1 MIIMFEDN
9 FFKYVLITFILSFNN
24 LFAFDDET
32 FFQDID
38 TNYSIKDVDENE
50 NLIPKEKEKL
60 YDSFYINGSISQ
72 QFVYGLN
79 DTDKYFMRNKKGFDE
94 ISNSLSI
101 SLEGKPS
108 ERIKIKISGISKLDW
123 GQFKD
128 GKFIF
133 SGIKKSSFLK
143 DAYLDYIG
151 DKGFW
156 ARLGNQVVARGE
168 VDSIISS
175 DVINPRDLSRP
186 GQSELD
192 EIRKPVP
199 ALLISFP
206 LKSSKIEFISTI
218 DAGSDIIANDFEPFD
233 QKIFL
238 NIENIGSSFL
248 KPEENWESI
257 FRLKFLMNGGNIDFT
272 FGQVNWDQ
280 FSSMDTFINDR
291 GELLVLYGFDRVN
304 VAGFSGNLARSNFLF
319 KYDFSYHEG
328 RRLAKINNFFSPWEK
343 YNIIISG
350 IGFEYSGFSNLSIG
364 GEINS
369 NFIKNHSENLLNEK
383 NEFGYMSQ
391 LRWSSSNDLL
401 NLSLIFNKNTG
412 ENSGI
417 FSLGAEYDIN
427 DKLDIFSRV
436 VFYSSNENTDFFFP
450 YRDSDIIKL
459 GFNYNF

>member
-1 MIIMFEDN
+1 MFMNKDN
-9 FFKYVLITFILSFNN
+9 FIKFFLITFFLSFNN

-38 TNYSIKDVDENE
+38 TNYSIEDLDKNQYLVNE
-50 NLIPKEKEKL
+50 EKEKL
-60 YDSFYINGSISQ
+60 SDSFTINGSISQ

-79 DTDKYFMRNKKGFDE
+79 DTDSYFMRNKKGFDE
-94 ISNSLSI
+94 ISNLFLI
-101 SLEGKPS
+101 SLQGKPLD
-108 ERIKIKISGISKLDW
+108 RLKIKISGISKLDW

-128 GKFIF
+128 GEFFF
-133 SGIKKSSFLK
+133 SGIKRSSLIK
-143 DAYLDYIG
+143 DAYLDYNG
-151 DKGFW
+151 EKGLW
-156 ARLGNQVVARGE
+156 ARLGNQVIARGE
-168 VDSIISS
+168 VDSIIST

-206 LKSSKIEFISTI
+206 FKSTKIEFISTFE
-218 DAGSDIIANDFEPFD
+218 AGSNIIANDFEPFD
-233 QKIFL
+233 QKILL
-238 NIENIGSSFL
+238 NKENVGSSFL
-248 KPEENWESI
+248 KPENNWESI
-257 FRLKFLMNGGNIDFT
+257 LRLKFLINGGNIDFT

-280 FSSMDTFINDR
+280 FSSMDTSINDK
-291 GELLVLYGFDRVN
+291 GELSVLYGFDRVN
-304 VAGFSGNLARSNFLF
+304 VAGLSGNLARSNFLF

-328 RRLAKINNFFSPWEK
+328 RRLPKINNFFSPWEK
-343 YNIIISG
+343 YNLIISG

-369 NFIKNHSENLLNEK
+369 NFIQNYSENLLNDK
-383 NEFGYMSQ
+383 NEFGYMTQ
-391 LRWSSSNDLL
+391 LRWSNLNELL

-427 DKLDIFSRV
+427 DKLDFFSRV
-436 VFYSSNENTDFFFP
+436 VLYNSNENTDFFFP

-459 GFNYNF
+459 GLNYNF